1 MTLKLFWNTAN
12 NITIY
17 VLKLK
22 LLIFSTQ
29 APVSEV
35 SIDSVTNYKE
45 GDRMTFNCSSKVDP
59 DYSYVSVELIKAS
72 TVLTTLSGPTP
83 GTNRTSDCS
92 VDFSWVSSPP
102 NPLTTNEND
111 VIVRCVVNNK
121 LLNIT
126 KTAEK
131 MLNVSA
137 AGMWFETIENL
148 CVILEF
154 SLMHW

>member
-1 MTLKLFWNTAN
+1 M
-12 NITIY
+12 
-17 VLKLK
+17 KLK

-59 DYSYVSVELIKAS
+59 DYSFVSVKLIRAS
-72 TVLTTLSGPTP
+72 TVFTTIPGPTP

-92 VDFSWVSSPP
+92 VDFSWVAGPP
-102 NPLTTNEND
+102 NPLTINEND
-111 VIVRCVVNNK
+111 VIVRCVVYNK

-137 AGMWFETIENL
+137 AGM
-148 CVILEF
+148 
-154 SLMHW
+154 